1 MCTIR
6 NQLSKAVINQ
16 IKKLDLTTLTEHS
29 LRLRQNLTQADSLKK
44 NPNIQALFYFSF
56 C

>member
-6 NQLSKAVINQ
+6 NQLSKASINQ
-16 IKKLDLTTLTEHS
+16 IKKLDNVTEHS

-44 NPNIQALFYFSF
+44 APHIQALFYFSF
-56 C
+56 Y